1 MLLKSALRSLARN
14 RLRTFFTVFSILIG
28 VASFFSMSM
37 LVELVPRSIHE
48 SSKILLGGDVSVQS
62 YLKPMDRET
71 LISSIPKEE
80 QKALT
85 TSLLGQSMVKSDQ
98 KTTSLIVKGIETN
111 HYPFFG
117 DNLFPKIRT
126 LHKDELLLSKNT
138 ADRLQV
144 KIGDRVEIPNRS
156 TGAMSS
162 YKISGLVEGVQES
175 YGDASIFGTA
185 YLHLDQ
191 VQQLLNVPTGTFNE
205 ALILLNENVNTTS
218 FKKNIQKQLPQSSVI
233 DVQDKELER
242 QKDLRMLLPFLQL
255 FSVLALGIAAITTSN
270 TMKVIIA
277 SRTHDI
283 AVMKSVGMKTK
294 YIIRYFLLEAFWLAI
309 LGTVGGIVLGL
320 LASVWL
326 TSYLADVLSLPLHWG
341 ISWSV
346 IFTTIIV
353 GLIVTFVA
361 SWIPVKSG
369 MRVSPLQMLR
379 DTENT
384 TVNYTLP
391 FKKKFQLFIF
401 ICGILSIYVYNIA
414 FTTNT
419 NGNAIFKWFLAFLL
433 TNAVLL
439 FIFAFIR
446 FIGFIYSLLFKLIG
460 AMKNIM
466 PQTLF
471 LALHN
476 MATTSKRSG
485 LLAVT
490 LTIGVVSVVSSHV
503 FADNL
508 IESVQGQL
516 EKEAMGNLL
525 ITSSIHDEEKVEKQ
539 LNSIK
544 DIKGWK
550 KGYQLDGRL
559 QNINGVDAASIFT
572 KNAKD
577 DKFFSSTK
585 ISIEGVGTALNSRAY
600 TISEGHDLSLSDV
613 KGKKAVL
620 LDSYKKL
627 GMKIGDT
634 VDIQIGNELVNCE
647 IIGFFKSGV
656 VKTVGIRI
664 PTETLATYG
673 KPSRITY
680 SLDSDPQKT
689 NAILTKLNEKLPSSA
704 MAYSIAATAID
715 SLQYIIQMQSA
726 FFSIVAL
733 FAFLTAVLTIG
744 NQVVIRLMQQT
755 QDVAIMK
762 TIGMSSSNLMKS
774 ILLENTIISLSAG
787 LVGAGIALA
796 FSGIILRF
804 LFQMPMKI
812 DMTWSILG
820 ILLSV
825 ITTIIVVWIAAKQS
839 LSAKPIHLLQNK

>member
-1 MLLKSALRSLARN
+1 MLLKSALRSLVRN
-14 RLRTFFTVFSILIG
+14 RLRTLFTVFSIVVG

-48 SSKILLGGDVSVQS
+48 SSKILLGGDVAIQS
-62 YLKPMDRET
+62 YLNPINRDT

-85 TSLLGQSMVKSDQ
+85 TSLLGQSMVKSDK
-98 KTTSLIVKGIETN
+98 KTTSLIIKGIEPKQ
-111 HYPFFG
+111 YPLYG
-117 DNLFPKIRT
+117 DKQFPNVRNLQKN
-126 LHKDELLLSKNT
+126 EVLLSKST

-144 KIGDRVEIPNRS
+144 KVGDKVEIPNRS
-156 TGAMSS
+156 TGEMSS
-162 YKISGLVEGVQES
+162 YKIRGFVEGVQES

-191 VQQLLNVPTGTFNE
+191 AQKLLHVPENTVNE
-205 ALILLNENVNTTS
+205 ALIGLGDKVNVST
-218 FKKNIQKQLPQSSVI
+218 FKSKVQEQLPQSSVI
-233 DVQDKELER
+233 DIHDKELEK
-242 QKDLRMLLPFLQL
+242 QKDLHMLLPFLQL

-283 AVMKSVGMKTK
+283 AVMKSVGMKTRS
-294 YIIRYFLLEAFWLAI
+294 IIRYFLLEAFWLAI
-309 LGTVGGIVLGL
+309 LGTAGGIGIGL

-326 TSYLADVLSLPLHWG
+326 TSYLSSVLSLPLTWG
-341 ISWSV
+341 MSWSV
-346 IFTTIIV
+346 VGTTIIV
-353 GLIVTFVA
+353 GFVVTFLA
-361 SWIPVKSG
+361 SWIPVRSG
-369 MRVSPLQMLR
+369 MCVSPLQMLR

-384 TVNYTLP
+384 SVNYSLP
-391 FKKKFQLFIF
+391 FRKKLQLFILV
-401 ICGILSIYVYNIA
+401 CGILSAYVHKIA
-414 FTTNT
+414 FTANE
-419 NGNAIFKWFLAFLL
+419 NGSVMFKWLLAFLL
-433 TNAVLL
+433 TTGVVLC
-439 FIFAFIR
+439 IVAFVR
-446 FIGFIYSLLFKLIG
+446 LIGFIYALLFRMIG
-460 AMKNIM
+460 TLKNRV
-466 PQTLF
+466 PQSLF

-476 MATTSKRSG
+476 IAATNKRNG

-525 ITSSIHDEEKVEKQ
+525 ITSSANDEEKVEKQ
-539 LNSIK
+539 IK
-544 DIKGWK
+544 SMKEIKAWK

-559 QNINGVDAASIFT
+559 QNINGEEATT
-572 KNAKD
+572 KYTQKVKE

-585 ISIEGVGTALNSRAY
+585 ISVEGIDTALASKAY
-600 TISEGHDLSLSDV
+600 IISEGRDLTSADAG
-613 KGKKAVL
+613 GKKAIL

-627 GMKIGDT
+627 GIKTGDT
-634 VDIQIGNELVNCE
+634 VDVQIGNELVNCE
-647 IIGFFKSGV
+647 IVGFFQSGI

-664 PTETLATYG
+664 PTKTLATYG
-673 KPSRITY
+673 KPNRITY
-680 SLDSDPQKT
+680 SLDSDPKQT
-689 NAILTKLNEKLPSSA
+689 NTILAELNNKLPNSA
-704 MAYSIAATAID
+704 MAYSISATAID
-715 SLQYIIQMQSA
+715 SLQYIIHMQST

-744 NQVVIRLMQQT
+744 NQVVIRLLQQT
-755 QDVAIMK
+755 RDVAIIK
-762 TIGMSSSNLMKS
+762 TVGMSSSNLMKS

-787 LVGAGIALA
+787 LVGAGVALA
-796 FSGIILRF
+796 FSGVVLRF

-812 DMTWSILG
+812 DVTWSIFG

-825 ITTIIVVWIAAKQS
+825 ITTAIVVWIAAKQS
-839 LSAKPIHLLQNK
+839 LSAKPIHLLQSK

>member
-1 MLLKSALRSLARN
+1 MLLKSALRSLVRN
-14 RLRTFFTVFSILIG
+14 RLRTFFTVLSIVVG

-48 SSKILLGGDVSVQS
+48 SSKILLGGDVAIQS
-62 YLKPMDRET
+62 YLNPVNRDT
-71 LISSIPKEE
+71 LISSIPKEG

-85 TSLLGQSMVKSDQ
+85 TSLLGQSMVKSDK
-98 KTTSLIVKGIETN
+98 KTTSLIIKGIEPKQ
-111 HYPFFG
+111 YPLYG
-117 DNLFPKIRT
+117 DKQFPNVRNLQKN
-126 LHKDELLLSKNT
+126 EVLLSKST

-144 KIGDRVEIPNRS
+144 KVGDKVEIPNRS
-156 TGAMSS
+156 TGEMSP
-162 YKISGLVEGVQES
+162 YKIRGFVEGVQES

-191 VQQLLNVPTGTFNE
+191 AQKLLNVPENTINE
-205 ALILLNENVNTTS
+205 ALVVLNDNVNVST
-218 FKKNIQKQLPQSSVI
+218 FKSKVQEQLPQSSVI
-233 DVQDKELER
+233 DIHDKEVEK
-242 QKDLRMLLPFLQL
+242 QKDLHLLLPFLQL

-277 SRTHDI
+277 SRIHDI
-283 AVMKSVGMKTK
+283 AVMKSVGMKTRS
-294 YIIRYFLLEAFWLAI
+294 IVRYFLLEAFWLAI
-309 LGTVGGIVLGL
+309 LGTAGGIGIGL

-326 TSYLADVLSLPLHWG
+326 TSYLSSVLSLPLTWG
-341 ISWSV
+341 MSWSV
-346 IFTTIIV
+346 IGTTIIV
-353 GLIVTFVA
+353 GFVVTSLA

-384 TVNYTLP
+384 SVNYSLP
-391 FKKKFQLFIF
+391 FRKKFQLFLLV
-401 ICGILSIYVYNIA
+401 CGILSVYVYKIA
-414 FTTNT
+414 FTANA
-419 NGNAIFKWFLAFLL
+419 NGSVFKWLLAFML
-433 TNAVLL
+433 TTGIVLCVV
-439 FIFAFIR
+439 AFVR
-446 FIGFIYSLLFKLIG
+446 LIGFIYALLFRMIG
-460 AMKNIM
+460 ALKNRV
-466 PQTLF
+466 PQSLF

-476 MATTSKRSG
+476 IAATNKRNG

-525 ITSSIHDEEKVEKQ
+525 ITSSVNDEEKVEKQ
-539 LNSIK
+539 IQSMKEIK
-544 DIKGWK
+544 AWK
-550 KGYQLDGRL
+550 KGYQLDGIL
-559 QNINGVDAASIFT
+559 QNINGEEAAT
-572 KNAKD
+572 KYAQKVKE

-585 ISIEGVGTALNSRAY
+585 ISVEGIDTALTSKAY
-600 TISEGHDLSLSDV
+600 TISEGRDLTSADAG
-613 KGKKAVL
+613 GKKAIL

-627 GMKIGDT
+627 EVKTGDT

-647 IIGFFKSGV
+647 IVGFFQSGI

-664 PTETLATYG
+664 PAKTLATYG
-673 KPSRITY
+673 KPNRITY
-680 SLDSDPQKT
+680 SLDSDPKQT
-689 NAILTKLNEKLPSSA
+689 NTILTELNNKLPNSA

-715 SLQYIIQMQSA
+715 SLQYIIHMQST

-744 NQVVIRLMQQT
+744 NQVVIRLLQQT
-755 QDVAIMK
+755 RDVAIIK
-762 TIGMSSSNLMKS
+762 TVGMSSGNLMKS

-787 LVGAGIALA
+787 LVGAGVALA
-796 FSGIILRF
+796 FSGVVLRF

-812 DMTWSILG
+812 DVTWSVLG

-825 ITTIIVVWIAAKQS
+825 STTAIVVWIAAKQS
-839 LSAKPIHLLQNK
+839 LSAKPIHLLQSK

>member
-1 MLLKSALRSLARN
+1 MLLKSALRSLIRN

-28 VASFFSMSM
+28 VASFFSMSI
-37 LVELVPRSIHE
+37 LVELVPQSIHE
-48 SSKILLGGDVSVQS
+48 SSKILLGGDVSIQS
-62 YLKPMDRET
+62 YLKPMSQEA
-71 LISSIPKEE
+71 LISSIPKDE
-80 QKALT
+80 QKALS

-98 KTTSLIVKGIETN
+98 KTTSLIIKGIETN

-117 DNLFPKIRT
+117 GKQFPNVRD

-144 KIGDRVEIPNRS
+144 KVGDQVEIPNRS
-156 TGAMSS
+156 TGAMTS
-162 YKISGLVEGVQES
+162 YKIRGLVEGVQES

-191 VQQLLNVPTGTFNE
+191 AQQLLNLPAGTINE
-205 ALILLNENVNTTS
+205 ALILLNENVNVST
-218 FKKNIQKQLPQSSVI
+218 FKKNIQKQLPQSNVI
-233 DVQDKELER
+233 DVYDKELEK

-294 YIIRYFLLEAFWLAI
+294 YIIRYFLLEALWLAI
-309 LGTVGGIVLGL
+309 IGTAGGIVIGL

-326 TSYLADVLSLPLHWG
+326 TSYLSDLLSLPLHWG
-341 ISWSV
+341 MSWPIV
-346 IFTTIIV
+346 GTTIIA
-353 GLIVTFVA
+353 GLTVTFLA

-384 TVNYTLP
+384 SVNYSLP
-391 FKKKFQLFIF
+391 FRKKFQLFIF
-401 ICGILSIYVYNIA
+401 VCGILSIYVYNIG

-419 NGNAIFKWFLAFLL
+419 NGNVIFKWILAFLL
-433 TNAVLL
+433 TATSML
-439 FIFAFIR
+439 FLFVFVR
-446 FIGFIYSLLFKLIG
+446 FIGFIYSLLFRTIG

-466 PQTLF
+466 PQNLF

-476 MATTSKRSG
+476 MAATSKRNG

-525 ITSSIHDEEKVEKQ
+525 ITSSINDEEKVEKQ
-539 LNSIK
+539 LKSTKEIK
-544 DIKGWK
+544 TWK

-559 QNINGVDAASIFT
+559 QNINGEEAASIFT
-572 KNAKD
+572 NNVKE

-585 ISIEGVGTALNSRAY
+585 ISIEGVDTSLTSKAY
-600 TISEGHDLSLSDV
+600 TISEGRDLIPSDAES
-613 KGKKAVL
+613 KKAVL

-627 GMKIGDT
+627 GVKTGDT

-647 IIGFFKSGV
+647 IVGFFKSGI

-664 PTETLATYG
+664 PTKALATYG
-673 KPSRITY
+673 KPSRVTY
-680 SLDSDPQKT
+680 SLDSDPKQT
-689 NAILTKLNEKLPSSA
+689 NTILTELNKKLPNSA

-715 SLQYIIQMQSA
+715 SLQYIIQMQST

-744 NQVVIRLMQQT
+744 NQVVIRLLQQT
-755 QDVAIMK
+755 RDVAIMK
-762 TIGMSSSNLMKS
+762 TVGMSSSNLMKS

-796 FSGIILRF
+796 FSGITLRL

-812 DMTWSILG
+812 DMTWSVLG

-825 ITTIIVVWIAAKQS
+825 ITTAIVVWIAAKQS
-839 LSAKPIHLLQNK
+839 LSAKPIQLLHSK